1 MATVVIIED
10 HEVTRVGLDLIFKTS
25 PDLEVVAHAS
35 AGEEA
40 LRLLTQ
46 HQPDA
51 AVVDLA
57 LPDMSGFDLIA
68 EIRHRFPT
76 TRVVVVS
83 GNTNA
88 QAFSRARQQG
98 AHGLALKSDSPEHI
112 LEVLTAAMDGRA
124 GAETPGVT
132 TLLGPPES
140 GLPRGVTARE
150 MEVLN
155 LIALGKGVADVAEE
169 LGISPATVRKH
180 RENLFRKLN
189 VHNVV
194 EALYVSGEVGLV
206 TKR

>member
-98 AHGLALKSDSPEHI
+98 A
-112 LEVLTAAMDGRA
+112 
-124 GAETPGVT
+124 
-132 TLLGPPES
+132 
-140 GLPRGVTARE
+140 
-150 MEVLN
+150 
-155 LIALGKGVADVAEE
+155 
-169 LGISPATVRKH
+169 
-180 RENLFRKLN
+180 
-189 VHNVV
+189 
-194 EALYVSGEVGLV
+194 
-206 TKR
+206 